1 MPVNHGDS
9 PVRVDHLVMVGSAL
23 VHEPRFLQFLYEFPC
38 CHEFFIR
45 IMRIVVKENIRTM
58 RILIA
63 SKEFIQGERVPI
75 FPLMSLQTG
84 ANGWLGTWSSK
95 TAT

>member
-9 PVRVDHLVMVGSAL
+9 PVRVNHLVMVGSAF

-45 IMRIVVKENIRTM
+45 IVRIVVKKKMRTM
-58 RILIA
+58 RIFIA
-63 SKEFIQGERVPI
+63 FKEFIQGERVPI
-75 FPLMSLQTG
+75 FPLMSL
-84 ANGWLGTWSSK
+84 
-95 TAT
+95 